1 MAILPDMNKQKPAP
15 AGFLLRVVTMVT
27 IEEATEYLSSVGIE
41 LPNFVLQALVDQA
54 NSIQECLDAHY
65 PASTALLIQLYLLAL
80 MGLGQGDKYISSQTA
95 PSGASRSFRYQ
106 SFTDRWKA
114 SVNLLRGLD
123 KYGCATALIP
133 ADPTATPAF
142 AGIWI
147 GKVGCMCGDK

>member
-1 MAILPDMNKQKPAP
+1 MGKPQH
-15 AGFLLRVVTMVT
+15 V
-27 IEEATEYLSSVGIE
+27 E
-41 LPNFVLQALVDQA
+41 
-54 NSIQECLDAHY
+54 
-65 PASTALLIQLYLLAL
+65 
-80 MGLGQGDKYISSQTA
+80 
-95 PSGASRSFRYQ
+95 PSERFHHRGYQ

-147 GKVGCMCGDK
+147 GKGGCMCGDK